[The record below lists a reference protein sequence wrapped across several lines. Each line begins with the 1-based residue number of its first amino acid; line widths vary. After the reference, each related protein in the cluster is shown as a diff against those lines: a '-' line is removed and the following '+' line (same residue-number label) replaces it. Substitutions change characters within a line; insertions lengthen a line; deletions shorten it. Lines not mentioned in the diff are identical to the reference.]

1 MLELNPCLLA
11 KYLRIYNLWGISAN
25 IYEKNVDSSLLI
37 LSQTLQR
44 MHNYQTKN
52 SNRNFLR
59 IVMALNNYGIL
70 GLKHT
75 LRKSIHNC
83 ISKLRILGEKIDL
96 LLFTVKYI
104 LCLQFENY
112 CKVGFHR
119 QCNGLNYL
127 LTLGL
132 ILFHDNYPFNFCA
145 LIFHDRNAFKI

>member
-1 MLELNPCLLA
+1 
-11 KYLRIYNLWGISAN
+11 
-25 IYEKNVDSSLLI
+25 
-37 LSQTLQR
+37 
-44 MHNYQTKN
+44 
-52 SNRNFLR
+52 
-59 IVMALNNYGIL
+59 MALNNYGIL

-127 LTLGL
+127 LSTYHRLNSFSREL
-132 ILFHDNYPFNFCA
+132 SF
-145 LIFHDRNAFKI
+145 

>member
-1 MLELNPCLLA
+1 MPIDKKFGIGVGYFYHCSSLLLKLLELNPCLLA

-75 LRKSIHNC
+75 PRKSIHNC
-83 ISKLRILGEKIDL
+83 ISKLHILGEKIDL
-96 LLFTVKYI
+96 LLFTINHMYSTYVCS
-104 LCLQFENY
+104 L
-112 CKVGFHR
+112 
-119 QCNGLNYL
+119 
-127 LTLGL
+127 
-132 ILFHDNYPFNFCA
+132 
-145 LIFHDRNAFKI
+145 KIIARYSIS